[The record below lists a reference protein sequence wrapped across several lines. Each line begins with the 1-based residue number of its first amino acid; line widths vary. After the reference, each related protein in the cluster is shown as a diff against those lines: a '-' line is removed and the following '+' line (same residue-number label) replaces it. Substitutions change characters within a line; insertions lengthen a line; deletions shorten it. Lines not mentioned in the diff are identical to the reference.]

1 MKYKFDHDYHIHSQL
16 SLCSGDPEQNNERIL
31 QYARD
36 NGLERICL
44 TDHFWDAKI
53 PGAPGWYRQQGF
65 DHISLAKPLPRDDKV
80 EFLFGCETEYDRNCT
95 VATAK
100 ETFDEFDFIIIPTT
114 HLHMVGLTITADDAT
129 APDTNQ
135 RRARLWV
142 SRMDALLAQDL
153 PFCKIGIAHLACGL
167 FNNKSREDYLNTLDL
182 IPSEE
187 MERVFAKVA
196 ETGVGLE
203 LNASDMNFRDGEAER
218 VLRMFRIAKSCGCKF
233 YCGSDAHT
241 PKGFVAIKT
250 IFERA
255 IDMLDLQ
262 ESDKFHIVR

>member
-1 MKYKFDHDYHIHSQL
+1 MKYKFDHDYHIHSHL
-16 SLCSGDPEQNNERIL
+16 SLCSGDPDQNNERIL
-31 QYARD
+31 QYAKD
-36 NGLERICL
+36 NGFERICL

-53 PGAPGWYRQQGF
+53 PGAPGWYRQQDLG
-65 DHISLAKPLPRDDKV
+65 HIKQAKPLPSDDKV

-114 HLHMVGLTITADDAT
+114 HLHMVGLTITEDDAN

-142 SRMDALLAQDL
+142 RRMDALLAQDL
-153 PFCKIGIAHLACGL
+153 PFRKIGIAHLACGL
-167 FNNKSREDYLNTLDL
+167 FNNKSRENYLNTLDL

-187 MERVFAKVA
+187 MERVFSRAS
-196 ETGVGLE
+196 EIGVGIE
-203 LNASDMNFRDGEAER
+203 LNMSDMSFRDGEEDR
-218 VLRMFRIAKSCGCKF
+218 VLRMFRIAKACGCKF
-233 YCGSDAHT
+233 YCGSDAHH
-241 PKGFVAIKT
+241 PSGLDMARG

-255 IDMLDLQ
+255 INLLELE
-262 ESDKFHIVR
+262 ESDKFYIGR